1 MVTHRKLSLTMSE
14 DGGEE
19 GEGSDNPELWR
30 NNIFCSCTQQL
41 HPLILPARPGQIND
55 GWITEAS

>member
-1 MVTHRKLSLTMSE
+1 M
-14 DGGEE
+14 GGGSGGSNIAKE